1 MRLAEG
7 EFFRI
12 LFARAEV
19 GFFRHLCLPL
29 VITRESWLTVYCRPG
44 SSTLDD
50 DEFARHAT
58 MPHAI
63 PPFPTSLPRIR
74 HANWK
79 SGGAASVCRRNAFT
93 RDRHATNTPF
103 ASIAARKDARILRT
117 SPLSSPSTCPF
128 DEILGTRAML
138 FRYEEGFMSRRIIVR
153 EDTR

>member
-103 ASIAARKDARILRT
+103 ASSRLVKTPEFCAPRFFRVLPLVLSMKSSERAQCSFDTRKD
-117 SPLSSPSTCPF
+117 
-128 DEILGTRAML
+128 LGA
-138 FRYEEGFMSRRIIVR
+138 EE
-153 EDTR
+153 